1 MAHRRIAT
9 LLLPGSSGSRP
20 WRQGTSDEHQER
32 HLHAATV
39 AVEARSVARTVE
51 EKCIVVKSY
60 GNSVETVA
68 DWTDGRR
75 YLCLVEYGATDATE
89 QVEAASAT
97 TSALIAHCTKLI
109 ESVSGLLCSLS
120 WVTPQE
126 TSGRGDSAASGAKL
140 RRFFTRE

>member
-1 MAHRRIAT
+1 M
-9 LLLPGSSGSRP
+9 
-20 WRQGTSDEHQER
+20 
-32 HLHAATV
+32 

-75 YLCLVEYGATDATE
+75 YLCQVEYGATDATE

-126 TSGRGDSAASGAKL
+126 TSGRGDAAASGAKL